1 MKKYF
6 FMSAIAA
13 TMLCACTNDSDEVM
27 SVGASQNGENGLM
40 PIELSV
46 KTPVKII
53 TRGTG
58 TVGDLTANAENNVW
72 RGETLYFN
80 MFMKKNLAE
89 ESVLEL
95 STWQKIEGESE
106 PVDVV
111 NFDNVPLSVTSD
123 GISEVANV
131 VWADSKYYPQDKTRH
146 DFFAYRIDDAATEL
160 VDGKPVLND
169 ELDADGEV
177 KLQKSVKFQING
189 TQDLMV
195 GQADPAASE
204 TSYSANS
211 ARAGVKPRIDM
222 KHLLSRFT
230 FEVVAG
236 DITADGL
243 VVKKIEVVSKKSG
256 KMIVAW
262 NPEQAPGAAENMII
276 WDESAD
282 NKDVF
287 TLMQRPNVAGELQYN
302 TQLEEMSPATLAWD
316 ATDGAT
322 QVTQTVGEA
331 LMVSPGQ
338 EKYDIFITTDQT
350 LVGGEV
356 NTTRY
361 QSEINVASTN
371 GGPAIAGTSYKVKVT
386 LYGQSKIE
394 LTTSLTGWNSGTDIP
409 VDTAN

>member
-27 SVGASQNGENGLM
+27 SVGASQNGENGLV

-169 ELDADGEV
+169 
-177 KLQKSVKFQING
+177 
-189 TQDLMV
+189 
-195 GQADPAASE
+195 
-204 TSYSANS
+204 
-211 ARAGVKPRIDM
+211 
-222 KHLLSRFT
+222 
-230 FEVVAG
+230 
-236 DITADGL
+236 
-243 VVKKIEVVSKKSG
+243 
-256 KMIVAW
+256 
-262 NPEQAPGAAENMII
+262 
-276 WDESAD
+276 
-282 NKDVF
+282 
-287 TLMQRPNVAGELQYN
+287 
-302 TQLEEMSPATLAWD
+302 
-316 ATDGAT
+316 
-322 QVTQTVGEA
+322 
-331 LMVSPGQ
+331 
-338 EKYDIFITTDQT
+338 
-350 LVGGEV
+350 
-356 NTTRY
+356 
-361 QSEINVASTN
+361 
-371 GGPAIAGTSYKVKVT
+371 
-386 LYGQSKIE
+386 
-394 LTTSLTGWNSGTDIP
+394 
-409 VDTAN
+409 